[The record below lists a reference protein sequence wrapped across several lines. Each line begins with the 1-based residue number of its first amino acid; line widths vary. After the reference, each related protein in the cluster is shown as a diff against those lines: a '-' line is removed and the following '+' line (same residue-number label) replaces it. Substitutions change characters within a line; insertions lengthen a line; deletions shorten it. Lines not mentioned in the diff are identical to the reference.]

1 MRKHKHVPSEG
12 VGQNPRNKRNVN
24 EMEISNL
31 SVKEFKVMVIK
42 MVIELWRRMDE
53 CTKNFNKEIESKS
66 TKQNSQSL
74 RIE

>member
-1 MRKHKHVPSEG
+1 MRKHKRVPSEG
-12 VGQNPRNKRNVN
+12 VGQNPRKKRNLN

-53 CTKNFNKEIESKS
+53 CTKNFNKEIENKS